1 MVVEFHPNS
10 YIVNEREGMVRLI
23 LVKRT
28 ESTHDVTVHLS
39 TVDGSAKA
47 GGTHPTNT
55 SSFFLLIHYFRV

>member
-23 LVKRT
+23 LVKRM
-28 ESTHDVTVHLS
+28 ESTHDITVHLS

-47 GGTHPTNT
+47 GGTYPTNIY
-55 SSFFLLIHYFRV
+55 SHF